1 MKKGGNIMKK
11 SWWLIAILAL
21 VVLAIFIWPRNGDV
35 PDPGD
40 NGENG
45 NNGENGQNGE
55 VLEELELGYVNWAC
69 ATATG
74 YLAKN
79 IFESELDMD
88 VNLRDMQAGL
98 MWQSLGTGDI
108 DMILS
113 AWLPLTHGQYYDEVE
128 EDVELVRENYE
139 GARIGLVVPEYVDI
153 DSIEE
158 LNDHVD
164 EFGGQIVGIDA
175 GAGIMNATQ
184 EALEVYDLDYS
195 LLESGDAAMTAE
207 LSTAIENEEWI
218 VITGW
223 TPHWKFAQFD
233 LKFLEDPQDVY
244 GGEETINSVTR
255 EGFADDFPWVQSF
268 LENFYMTDEQLGGLI
283 GLMEEVGDN
292 DQAAQQWIEENRELV
307 DEWLAE

>member
-1 MKKGGNIMKK
+1 MKK

>member
-1 MKKGGNIMKK
+1 MKK

-255 EGFADDFPWVQSF
+255 EGFADDFPRVQSF